1 MAMTAPIVLKI
12 SGHELDDAAYLREF
26 ASILAQQNQP
36 VIIVHGGGKEIS
48 ALQTRLGIEPRY
60 IDGVRITDPDSL
72 SLVEMVMCG
81 TINKRL
87 VRTLLAAGVQAIG
100 LSGVD
105 GGIVQA
111 VKMQHPTVDMGFT
124 GQITRVNANPLQTL
138 LDQGYTPVLAPVS
151 LGEDTSYN
159 VNADSV
165 AGAVAAAV
173 GASRVIF
180 ISNVPGVMQNGEVLP
195 TLTSAQVEALIADGT
210 IFGGMI
216 PKVKTALEALTS
228 GIRQSVITN
237 LAGLQNAGGTVFT
250 AE

>member
-1 MAMTAPIVLKI
+1 MTAPIVLKI

-124 GQITRVNANPLQTL
+124 GQITQVNAKPLHAL
-138 LDQGYTPVLAPVS
+138 LDQGYVPVLAPVS

-165 AGAVAAAV
+165 AGAVAAGV
-173 GASRVIF
+173 GASRVVF
-180 ISNVPGVMQNGEVLP
+180 ISNVPGVMQNGTVLS
-195 TLTSAQVEALIADGT
+195 TLTSAQVETLIAEGV

-216 PKVKTALEALTS
+216 PKVRTALEALTS

-237 LAGLQNAGGTVFT
+237 LAGLQSAGGTVFT

>member
-1 MAMTAPIVLKI
+1 MMAPIVLKI
-12 SGHELDDAAYLREF
+12 SGHELDDAAYLQEF
-26 ASILAQQNQP
+26 AAILAQQSQP
-36 VIIVHGGGKEIS
+36 TIIVHGGGKEIS

-60 IDGVRITDPDSL
+60 IDGIRITDSDSL

-87 VRTLLAAGVQAIG
+87 VRTFLAAGVQAVG

-105 GGIVQA
+105 GGMIQA
-111 VKMQHPTVDMGFT
+111 VKMEHPTVDMGFT
-124 GQITRVNANPLQTL
+124 GQIVRLNVKPLQVL

-151 LGEDTSYN
+151 LGEDSSYN
-159 VNADSV
+159 VNADVV

-195 TLTSAQVEALIADGT
+195 TLTHAQADALIADGT
-210 IFGGMI
+210 INGGMI
-216 PKVKTALEALTS
+216 PKVRTALEALRS

-237 LAGLQNAGGTVFT
+237 LVGLQSGGGTVFT
-250 AE
+250 AQ